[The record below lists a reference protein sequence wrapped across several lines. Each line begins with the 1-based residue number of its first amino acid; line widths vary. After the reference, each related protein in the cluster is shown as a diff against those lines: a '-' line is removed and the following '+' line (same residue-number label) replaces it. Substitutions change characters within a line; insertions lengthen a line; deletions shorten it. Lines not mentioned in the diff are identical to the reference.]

1 MKMVDDLFCQ
11 TTRKLHSFLAIDG
24 QKPELCPRA
33 LRYCARG
40 FSFRKA
46 SFRNRTPTRVRELIE
61 SYAPFSGHRRP
72 RIDRQKHQ
80 MILGHLIVNTQHI
93 EPHS

>member
-46 SFRNRTPTRVRELIE
+46 SFVIEPTRERE
-61 SYAPFSGHRRP
+61 F
-72 RIDRQKHQ
+72 DRVIHA
-80 MILGHLIVNTQHI
+80 VFRA
-93 EPHS
+93 

>member
-46 SFRNRTPTRVRELIE
+46 TREREFDRVIHAVFR
-61 SYAPFSGHRRP
+61 A
-72 RIDRQKHQ
+72 
-80 MILGHLIVNTQHI
+80 
-93 EPHS
+93 